1 MATTPVSE
9 LKPPFLYD
17 PLREIE
23 VYIELPA
30 PADLETA
37 TCNGSVDERRCL
49 FLERVRGVVEEGLTE
64 IACHPGLRVP
74 DPRYRYQSDLEV
86 AALCDARVREAVERG
101 GVELITF
108 AELG

>member
-1 MATTPVSE
+1 M
-9 LKPPFLYD
+9 
-17 PLREIE
+17 
-23 VYIELPA
+23 
-30 PADLETA
+30 
-37 TCNGSVDERRCL
+37 
-49 FLERVRGVVEEGLTE
+49 EEGLTE